1 MVVSPTRSNSYLSVR
16 YIPCGAHSAPL
27 WPHSSAIVLNGK
39 NVAIESGGPLSA
51 FPSHLQI
58 AQGVAHIPPH
68 FSPKKPR
75 IALLPI
81 GRGPHAQPF
90 FFPPFAQISSTPA
103 FSPPLHT
110 DP

>member
-58 AQGVAHIPPH
+58 AQGVAHITLD
-68 FSPKKPR
+68 FAPKKTP
-75 IALLPI
+75 IALYQIRRALV
-81 GRGPHAQPF
+81 AQLF
-90 FFPPFAQISSTPA
+90 IFALFDKISLQ
-103 FSPPLHT
+103 PL
-110 DP
+110 